1 MSCTT
6 LIQNKFWNQ
15 KPVNIV
21 LQTVNSVINAKSKT
35 ELVIINT
42 FVYQLNRDFNT
53 TQLLII
59 IYFTWTYEINMIL
72 VELIILYVE
81 LYTAN

>member
-21 LQTVNSVINAKSKT
+21 LQTVNWIINAKSKT

-81 LYTAN
+81 LYTDN